1 MKLLARFSGM
11 AVLLALIGV
20 YGYFAYFQIEADEQG
35 VVLRLGRYSRSVGPG
50 PHFYAPPFES
60 LERRRVIVQRAEF
73 GFRTIKTEPPQE
85 YEDRPL
91 EKRMITGDQNIVD
104 AEFVVQYRI
113 SNLRDYLFNARDV
126 EQFTRDIAQAAIRE
140 VVSQRSIDAVLREER
155 RQIAIEARERIQELV
170 DAYGLGLSIQQVA
183 LQEVQPPLAVQDA
196 FRDVAGAEQDK
207 QRLIL
212 EAEGYADQI
221 VPRARGEAEALLNEA
236 RAYRETRIL
245 EARGETARFNG
256 LLVEY
261 QKAPAVTRER
271 LYIETLEAILP
282 GMEKIIVED
291 GGTER
296 VLPYLPLGRRGE
308 TP

>member
-1 MKLLARFSGM
+1 
-11 AVLLALIGV
+11 
-20 YGYFAYFQIEADEQG
+20 
-35 VVLRLGRYSRSVGPG
+35 
-50 PHFYAPPFES
+50 
-60 LERRRVIVQRAEF
+60 
-73 GFRTIKTEPPQE
+73 
-85 YEDRPL
+85 
-91 EKRMITGDQNIVD
+91 
-104 AEFVVQYRI
+104 
-113 SNLRDYLFNARDV
+113 
-126 EQFTRDIAQAAIRE
+126 
-140 VVSQRSIDAVLREER
+140 
-155 RQIAIEARERIQELV
+155 
-170 DAYGLGLSIQQVA
+170 
-183 LQEVQPPLAVQDA
+183 VQDA

-221 VPRARGEAEALLNEA
+221 VPRARGEAEELLNEA

-245 EARGETARFNG
+245 EARGEAARFNE

-261 QKAPAVTRER
+261 KKAPAVTRER

-282 GMEKIIVED
+282 GMEKIIVQD